1 MAYTCPHIDGS
12 YKCRYWSESGE
23 KYYSEGATLPTAGY
37 EDHLEIYFSSAD
49 WSQRDNGGDHVT
61 ASYNRANYNDSG
73 VAGWEFISYM
83 NVYDF
88 EIPSSIN
95 GKKVTDIPTLLKSGG
110 SRDRISN
117 YNRIIPSSIKN
128 MVSLFRY
135 QNLLTGIIR
144 INANP
149 TMFDNWLSGTNL
161 PIKLSGESSMLEEL
175 ASSYSNVTA
184 YKRISASFLV
194 QRCDSDGT
202 LNDEGVHA
210 KATLKIKGDPTNVTY
225 NATFRVGDH
234 NRNLSFALTGVSEET
249 KTVIFSDLTFS
260 ESETVPFSIDVKSY
274 FTGDISE
281 TGLLETVTLSD
292 TLTQAFFTMDFG
304 NEGRQIAF
312 GRSANADPSEVPDN
326 GRFDCAMDVNFE
338 AGLKK
343 DGIDIPT
350 SIFKT
355 SKTSSNLTIN
365 ANGYLTSE
373 TITLTRTD
381 GAVPVGIVGYFVD
394 GTNRTLMNLNRLNL
408 STAEANRAVVTFDI
422 RNTSSSKV
430 TNCTVKVD
438 VLWVK

>member
-12 YKCRYWSESGE
+12 YKCRYWDESGG
-23 KYYSEGATLPTAGY
+23 KYYSEGATLPAAGY
-37 EDHLEIYFSSAD
+37 GDSLEIFFSSAD
-49 WSQRDNGGDHVT
+49 WSQRDDGADYLLGVYVS
-61 ASYNRANYNDSG
+61 ASDNDSG
-73 VAGWEFISYM
+73 VAGWNFPAGYM
-83 NVYDF
+83 AVYDYQ
-88 EIPSSIN
+88 IPSSIN
-95 GKKVTDIPTLLKSGG
+95 GKKVTDIATLLAYGPVGRFSY
-110 SRDRISN
+110 

-128 MVSLFRY
+128 MDSLFKY
-135 QNLLTGIIR
+135 QNSLTGIIR
-144 INANP
+144 IDANP
-149 TMFDNWLSGTNL
+149 TIYDHWLSGTNL

-175 ASSYSNVTA
+175 ASGYPNVTA
-184 YKRISASFLV
+184 YKRMAASFLV

-225 NATFRVGDH
+225 NATVRVGDH
-234 NRNLSFALTGVSEET
+234 SRNLSFALEGVSEET

-274 FTGDISE
+274 FSGDISE

-312 GRSANADPSEVPDN
+312 GRSANADPSEVPAN

-343 DGIDIPT
+343 DGTDIPT

-355 SKTSSNLTIN
+355 SKTSSDLTIN

-408 STAEANRAVVTFDI
+408 STAEVNRAVVTFDI
-422 RNTSSSKV
+422 RNTSSTKV